1 MGQKPPGTRK
11 RIRVP
16 EKQSFALT
24 SGILQAASEGLPKT
38 EFYYRVLKLLIGYVD
53 CDVVFIKICGG
64 TSNSCAVALSRTERS
79 FHFTVKDQG
88 KRRGGGTAPDGRGEG
103 DLFHLLRSSE
113 AEGKDRVKGAF
124 SENGS
129 FWVNDVTGYSLH
141 TEERI
146 KRALIDNAW
155 PAPACGSIALVPLSV
170 GEAGSGYLQFGFKR
184 PEAFSPAEIE
194 ILEYTARAVSTALI
208 HWHATWSLR
217 ERVKE
222 LSCLYKIANIL
233 ESPTK
238 PPAEA
243 LAEIVR
249 IIPPAWLH
257 ADVAA
262 ARITFDKQT
271 CATEGYKE
279 GAQSQ
284 AAPIVVNGQQRG
296 LVEVVYT
303 ETMPELDEG
312 PFLYEERRLLDT
324 IALELSVRIERGLYE
339 KQQRKIKEQ
348 MKHSNRLA
356 MVGQF
361 ASAVAHEINEPLT
374 NILGFAQLAIKCPD
388 LPGQAASDLDKI
400 VATSLYVREI
410 VRKLLM
416 YGRKMPQR
424 ESLVNVNKIAEE
436 SISFFEHR
444 FAKEGITPT
453 LFFAENAGQIIAD
466 PGQLRQVFANLLV
479 NAIQAM
485 PTGGAL
491 SIETRRS
498 GEQISLIVR
507 DTGCGMTPDIKD
519 KIFIPFFTTKS
530 VRQGT
535 GLGLSVVLEIV
546 TGLKGTIFVDSS
558 PGVGTCVEVRLPE
571 ASSSPVAE
579 RRKAHAHERN
589 GKNPRCR

>member
-11 RIRVP
+11 RTKIS

-38 EFYYRVLKLLIGYVD
+38 EFYYRVLKLLVGYVD
-53 CDVVFIKICGG
+53 CDMAFIKIHGG
-64 TSNSCAVALSRTERS
+64 TSNSCAVALSRTEKS
-79 FHFTVKDQG
+79 FHFTVKNQG
-88 KRRGGGTAPDGRGEG
+88 KFQGGRTVPDGRGEEDSFG
-103 DLFHLLRSSE
+103 ILHSPEL
-113 AEGKDRVKGAF
+113 EGKDPAQGTF

-129 FWVNDVTGYSLH
+129 FWINNVTEYSSH
-141 TEERI
+141 AEE
-146 KRALIDNAW
+146 KVMRALLGEAW
-155 PAPACGSIALVPLSV
+155 STPVYESIALIPVSA
-170 GEAGSGYLQFGFKR
+170 GQAGSGYLQFGFKR
-184 PEAFSPAEIE
+184 PEAFNPAEIE
-194 ILEYTARAVSTALI
+194 ILEYAAQAVSTALI
-208 HWHATWSLR
+208 HGHATWSLR

-233 ESPTK
+233 DTPAK
-238 PPAEA
+238 PPAES
-243 LAEIVR
+243 LREIMR

-262 ARITFDKQT
+262 ARITFDKQS
-271 CATEGYKE
+271 CATEGFRE

-284 AAPIVVNGQQRG
+284 SAPIVINGRQRG
-296 LVEVVYT
+296 LVEVIYT

-312 PFLYEERRLLDT
+312 PFLHEERKLLDT
-324 IALELSVRIERGLYE
+324 IALELSARIARGLYE
-339 KQQRKIKEQ
+339 EQQRKVKEQ

-374 NILGFAQLAIKCPD
+374 NILGFAQLAMKCPD

-400 VATSLYVREI
+400 VSTSLYVREI
-410 VRKLLM
+410 VQKLLM
-416 YGRKMPQR
+416 YGWKMPQR
-424 ESLVNVNKIAEE
+424 ESLVSVNDIAEE
-436 SISFFEHR
+436 SLSFFEHR

-453 LFFAENAGQIIAD
+453 LLFTENTGQVRAD
-466 PGQLRQVFANLLV
+466 PGQLRQVIANLLI

-485 PTGGAL
+485 PTGGVL
-491 SIETRRS
+491 GIETRRC

-507 DTGCGMTPDIKD
+507 DTGCGMSPDIKD

-530 VRQGT
+530 VQQGT

-558 PGVGTCVEVRLPE
+558 PGIGTCVEVRLP
-571 ASSSPVAE
+571 AALPV
-579 RRKAHAHERN
+579 N
-589 GKNPRCR
+589 GGEEEGTCP

>member
-1 MGQKPPGTRK
+1 MGRKPPGMRK
-11 RIRVP
+11 KIKIP

-38 EFYYRVLKLLIGYVD
+38 EFYYRVLKLLIDYVD
-53 CDVVFIKICGG
+53 CDMVSIRIRGG
-64 TSNSCAVALSRTERS
+64 TSNSCAVSLSRTERS
-79 FHFTVKDQG
+79 FHFTVKDLG
-88 KRRGGGTAPDGRGEG
+88 KRRGGGTAPAGRGEE
-103 DLFHLLRSSE
+103 DLFRILRSSE
-113 AEGKDRVKGAF
+113 VEEGRVKGAL

-129 FWVNDVTGYSLH
+129 FWINNVAGYSLH
-141 TEERI
+141 AGERV
-146 KRALIDNAW
+146 KRALLDDAW
-155 PAPACGSIALVPLSV
+155 PAPACESIALIPLSAR
-170 GEAGSGYLQFGFKR
+170 EAGSGYLRFGVKR
-184 PEAFSPAEIE
+184 PEAFNPTEIE
-194 ILEYTARAVSTALI
+194 ILEYTAQTVSTALI

-233 ESPTK
+233 DTPTK
-238 PPAEA
+238 PLAEA
-243 LAEIVR
+243 LREIVR

-257 ADVAA
+257 TDVAA
-262 ARITFDKQT
+262 ARITFDTQS
-271 CATEGYKE
+271 CSTEGFKE

-284 AAPIVVNGQQRG
+284 SAPIAVNGQQRG
-296 LVEVVYT
+296 LVEVIYA

-312 PFLYEERRLLDT
+312 PFLYEERKLLDT

-339 KQQRKIKEQ
+339 KQQRKIMEQ
-348 MKHSNRLA
+348 MKHSNRMA

-374 NILGFAQLAIKCPD
+374 NILGFAQLAMKCPD

-400 VATSLYVREI
+400 VATSLCVREI

-424 ESLVNVNKIAEE
+424 ETLVSVNKIAEE

-444 FAKEGITPT
+444 FAKEGIT
-453 LFFAENAGQIIAD
+453 LSLSFAENAGEVKAD
-466 PGQLRQVFANLLV
+466 PGQLRQIFANLLI

-485 PTGGAL
+485 PEGGAL
-491 SIETRRS
+491 GIETMRS
-498 GEQISLIVR
+498 REQISLIVR

-519 KIFIPFFTTKS
+519 KIFIPFFTTKG
-530 VRQGT
+530 VNQGT

-546 TGLKGTIFVDSS
+546 TGLKGTILVNSS
-558 PGVGTCVEVRLPE
+558 PGVGTCVEVRLP
-571 ASSSPVAE
+571 AGAPSSGGEKESTCP
-579 RRKAHAHERN
+579 
-589 GKNPRCR
+589 